1 MAGEQGEEGKED
13 GEEPPCLDAGSEHQI
28 ENAEK
33 DLTNRDE
40 ISLGHCHTFT
50 YLIDKYQISTFLE
63 RTCILK
69 TCLAMSGHFLF
80 FC

>member
-40 ISLGHCHTFT
+40 ISFGHCHTFT
-50 YLIDKYQISTFLE
+50 YLIDNTKMKLYQTRNISPISKQVVVISPTV
-63 RTCILK
+63 K
-69 TCLAMSGHFLF
+69 
-80 FC
+80 

>member
-1 MAGEQGEEGKED
+1 MCVVPSIHVVEGVAGEQGEEGKED

-40 ISLGHCHTFT
+40 ISFGHCHTFT
-50 YLIDKYQISTFLE
+50 YLIDKYQNEIVSN
-63 RTCILK
+63 
-69 TCLAMSGHFLF
+69 
-80 FC
+80 

>member
-1 MAGEQGEEGKED
+1 MAGEQGEEGEED

-40 ISLGHCHTFT
+40 ISFGHCHTFT
-50 YLIDKYQISTFLE
+50 YLIDNTKMKLYQTRNISPISKQVVVISPTV
-63 RTCILK
+63 K
-69 TCLAMSGHFLF
+69 
-80 FC
+80 

>member
-1 MAGEQGEEGKED
+1 MCVVPSINVVEGVAGEQGEEGKED

-40 ISLGHCHTFT
+40 ISFGHLGIAT
-50 YLIDKYQISTFLE
+50 LSRI
-63 RTCILK
+63 
-69 TCLAMSGHFLF
+69 
-80 FC
+80 